1 MKKLVFFIFLV
12 FSFLAFWP
20 AFFLKGQALAV
31 GSFAVKGKAA
41 SSLTRNFL
49 NFSDYNA
56 NVRLNVAA
64 GDYYVFSGYAF
75 SEDFGWVAFGATDNP
90 AGPVK
95 VNIATGE
102 VSGKAKVLNTT
113 GYFDFGGY
121 ESNVVVDLESGKMS
135 GYVFSEDGGW
145 FNFGSPGVE
154 IENFIVDKEKP
165 TLNASEVVMTRSR
178 GGTIVSPNGWTNNPA
193 PYFSWRAGADN
204 SGGSGL
210 AGYCLYL
217 GKDESASYNADGNLL
232 GKSPVSTAGTDCAFI
247 VSGTEIDFATASYRG
262 EEWLAA
268 SSDPY
273 YFSVWA
279 IDNSGNVFGDEPA
292 QFVFY
297 YDDVPPAN
305 VAYINCAAGSFSNV
319 VDMNFSWPTG
329 VSSPAATD
337 DNAGVLG
344 WQYQINSTEGVWLGT
359 AEEKVLGVGK
369 YIPLGTSA
377 YNLNQERDGASVV
390 LGTNVVYFRAVD
402 AAGNP
407 SSDGT
412 IRTCNLT
419 YGGKAPSFVKDEK
432 VTVEPASSQTNSFA
446 LSWPAA
452 TPADNRKITH
462 YYYMINTPP
471 PPTLATLQGNAA
483 TYIDN
488 GAKTK
493 VEATALPNVNKGENT
508 VYVVAID
515 DASTPN
521 YSPSN
526 YITGTFTLNSTDPD
540 NVGNLV
546 ASDSSI
552 KSEKQWNVTL
562 TWTAPAY
569 QGAGNLTY
577 LIYRSTDGISF
588 SQVGT
593 TSGLSYVDNAPES
606 RLYYYKVYTQD
617 GAEARSSGTNAVSL
631 TPTGKWTSAPTLESG
646 PQAGAITTKKAT
658 ITWSTSR
665 TSDSKVQYGRESG
678 KYGETE
684 PSNSSQVTSHSIQLT
699 GLEPATTYYYRARWT
714 DEDGNTGVSEE
725 KSFTTAPPPTVKDV
739 AVKNIGLTTA
749 IVEFTVKDASKV
761 KIYYGVSTDF
771 GGAKE
776 IATSTSETTYT
787 AELVGLLDG
796 TKYYYKINTFDSEA
810 SEYEGTILD
819 FTTLPRPKISNVR
832 IQQVAGTAQPT
843 LLVSWFSNTEVSSIV
858 TYYPAG
864 NVSDARDEVNVALI
878 KGEHRLIIRGLLP
891 KTDYILVVKGRDKI
905 GNEAVSDP
913 QRFTTA
919 TDTRPPQI
927 SELHVEGA
935 AIPPTTT
942 AAQESTAQLIVSWNT
957 DEPGTSQVE
966 FGEGTGTTYSSK
978 TQEDGNL
985 TYNHLVIISGLTPSK
1000 VYHLRAI
1007 SRDEAGNVGNSIDTV
1022 TITPKATENALNLVI
1037 ISLQEVFGFL
1047 GGLKR

>member
-20 AFFLKGQALAV
+20 AFFLKGRALAV

-41 SSLTRNFL
+41 SSLTPNFL

-113 GYFDFGGY
+113 GYFDFDGY

-165 TLNASEVVMTRSR
+165 TLNASEVVMTRSH

-337 DNAGVLG
+337 EHGPLLG
-344 WQYQINSTEGVWLGT
+344 WQYQINSTEGTWLGT
-359 AEEKVLGVGK
+359 TKESILGVGN
-369 YIPLGTSA
+369 YIATGVSSRALTEA
-377 YNLNQERDGASVV
+377 QDGSSIVP
-390 LGTNVVYFRAVD
+390 GSNVVYFRSVD

-419 YGGKAPSFVKDEK
+419 YGGAAPYWDEGR
-432 VTVEPASSQTNSFA
+432 VTVTPEIATANSYA
-446 LSWPAA
+446 LSWPEA
-452 TPADNRKITH
+452 TATKNHAVTH
-462 YYYMINTPP
+462 YYYMTVPP
-471 PPTLATLQGNAA
+471 PATLATLQGNSS

-488 GAKTK
+488 GTSRK
-493 VEATALPNVNKGENT
+493 VEATALPGVNKGSNT
-508 VYVVAID
+508 VYVVAVD
-515 DASTPN
+515 DASPPN

-526 YITGTFTLNSTDPD
+526 YITGTFTLNSTNPD

-546 ASDSSI
+546 VSDSSI
-552 KSEKQWNVTL
+552 KSQSQWNVTL
-562 TWTAPAY
+562 TWTAPTY

-577 LIYRSTDGISF
+577 LIYRSADGISF

-699 GLEPATTYYYRARWT
+699 GLNPGTTYYYKAKWT
-714 DEDGNTGVSEE
+714 DEDGNTGTSEE
-725 KSFTTAPPPTVKDV
+725 KSFTTSPAPTVKDV
-739 AVKNIGLTTA
+739 SAKNIGLASA
-749 IVEFTVKDASKV
+749 IIQFTSQDASKV
-761 KIYYGVSTDF
+761 KIYYGKTTSF
-771 GGAKE
+771 GGVKE
-776 IATSTSETTYT
+776 TSTSTSETTYT
-787 AELVGLLDG
+787 LELTGLDDG
-796 TKYYYKINTFDSEA
+796 TKYYYKINTFDSES

-832 IQQVAGTAQPT
+832 IQQVAGAAQPT

-858 TYYPAG
+858 TYYPQGSPAA
-864 NVSDARDEVNVALI
+864 ARDEVNVALT
-878 KGEHRLIIRGLLP
+878 KGEHRMIVRGLLAQ
-891 KTDYILVVKGRDKI
+891 TDYILVVKGRDKI
-905 GNEAVSDP
+905 GNEATSDS

-919 TDTRPPQI
+919 TDTRPPQV

-942 AAQESTAQLIVSWNT
+942 TAQESTAQLIVSWNT

-985 TYNHLVIISGLTPSK
+985 TFNHLVIISGLTPSK

-1007 SRDEAGNVGNSIDTV
+1007 SKDEAGNVGNSIDTV

-1037 ISLQEVFGFL
+1037 TSLQEVFGFL